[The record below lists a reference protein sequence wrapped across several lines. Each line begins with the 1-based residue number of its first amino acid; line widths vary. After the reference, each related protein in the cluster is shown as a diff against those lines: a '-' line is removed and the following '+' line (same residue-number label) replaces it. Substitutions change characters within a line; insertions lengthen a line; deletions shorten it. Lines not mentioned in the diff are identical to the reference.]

1 MDGKITAADFFCGA
15 GGFSEGFRQ
24 AGFDVV
30 FALDNWKPAVETH
43 KLNHPECNTVQLD
56 ILKLDTPEK
65 IDQTVPDADVII
77 GSPPCVSFSGSN
89 KAGKADKSLGV
100 QLIESYLRII
110 LWKKSKGALKYWLME
125 NVPNS
130 SNYTKDKYT
139 WNELGLPGTGPDLEI
154 KNRNVF
160 NAANYGAPQTRNRF
174 VCGDYPFPKETHEK
188 EEWKT
193 YKEVFS
199 ALGDPN
205 TKNNSPIKDP
215 NFDFTMDAK
224 HLTDHYYNTTV
235 AEFEWKKAKRQ
246 KVDHGFCGKMDFPE
260 RLDRPSR
267 TVMATLSASTRESM
281 LFKAKGKPN
290 ETYRLPTIREI
301 SSLMS
306 FPINYQFEASNE
318 TSKYR
323 LVGNAV
329 CVKLSA
335 GLAKAIAEKEGIAP
349 PKKFIP
355 LPNRTPSVNLNGS
368 KRDPKP
374 ERTKPS
380 DAKFETHVPYIKIKG
395 MRVQLSNQE
404 SDFSKN
410 KINWT
415 SKIHYGPAKTHSHQ
429 QIENERIE
437 KAFNSH
443 ENFPSFKSDIE
454 RTFSSLPGRSEFQK
468 IYAERDKTGMS
479 PERALDT
486 IKEKVD
492 KHFPE
497 EEFKDLSVTNSNALL
512 ENTDSDIPVRV
523 LAAFFACNFLVSQL
537 KQ

>member
-43 KLNHPECNTVQLD
+43 KLNHPECNTVHLD

-281 LFKAKGKPN
+281 LFKAKGKSN

-468 IYAERDKTGMS
+468 IYAERDKNGMS

-492 KHFPE
+492 EHFPE